1 MFGHCVSSAL
11 YTAAKA
17 AVHRHFCPG
26 AVEGRW
32 RCQNPHMPTT
42 LGSGTEPGE
51 RDERA
56 GQIVVVLADVC
67 GHPHQKLGTSVMAVI
82 P

>member
-1 MFGHCVSSAL
+1 
-11 YTAAKA
+11 
-17 AVHRHFCPG
+17 
-26 AVEGRW
+26 
-32 RCQNPHMPTT
+32 MPTT

-82 P
+82 PWLASSAAHSLDRWYNGRLAGAVAI

>member
-1 MFGHCVSSAL
+1 
-11 YTAAKA
+11 
-17 AVHRHFCPG
+17 
-26 AVEGRW
+26 
-32 RCQNPHMPTT
+32 MPEPSYANDI
-42 LGSGTEPGE
+42 GSGTEPGE

-56 GQIVVVLADVC
+56 RQIVVVLADVC